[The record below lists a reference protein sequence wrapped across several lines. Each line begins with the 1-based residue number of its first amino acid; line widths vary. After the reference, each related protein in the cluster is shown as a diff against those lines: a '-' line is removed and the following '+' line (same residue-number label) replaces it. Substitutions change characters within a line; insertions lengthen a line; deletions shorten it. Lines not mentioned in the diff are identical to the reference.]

1 MAKEYLIRAYW
12 DTEAAVYVAT
22 SDDVPGLATEAPD
35 DKTLHA
41 KLKVMI
47 PEMLVENGV
56 IPKNYRGEIR
66 YRVQSE
72 REGSIASAAA

>member
-1 MAKEYLIRAYW
+1 MAKEYLIHARW
-12 DTEAAVYVAT
+12 DPEAAVYVAT
-22 SDDVPGLATEAPD
+22 SDDVPGLVTEAPD

-41 KLKVMI
+41 KLRVMI

-72 REGSIASAAA
+72 REGSIASAA